1 MQRFVLSVLVLLGSL
16 VIGVPATVD
25 PGEFGTRE
33 AMLGSAR
40 DLFGYAVAV
49 SGEYALVGRPD
60 DRQQGLHTGAAY
72 VYKRQQGGWVQA
84 AKLLSND
91 HGSRRFGAAVA
102 LDGNV
107 AVVGA
112 DGATSGFG
120 AAYIFER
127 RQETWVQ
134 VRKLRPSVGL
144 IAGISSSPYFG
155 QSVAIAGDY
164 ALVGAPGES
173 NKFFG
178 QPVGAVYVFQRQQ
191 GVWGTREIQKLWASD
206 ARKYAG
212 FGTRLAAAGSYA
224 LVGAP
229 DHDRGG
235 SSARN
240 YGAAYVFELVRG
252 GWYEAAKLQASD
264 GTPLDYFGSAV
275 ALSGQEALIGAS
287 GQDGKGAAYLFARQ
301 AGTWMEVHKL
311 TARYRTP
318 GDRFGAAV
326 ALAGDVI
333 VIGAYGYDPRR
344 YPSHHEHHWH
354 APDIDLEER
363 EGIAYI
369 FERQTPGWQEV
380 EQLPAR
386 LDLDLAHFGYAV
398 ALSEQHALIGAPA
411 LFGGPPGR
419 VYAYSDFHSNA
430 APQLIS
436 TPVTTATFDTLY
448 SYDVD
453 ATDAD
458 GHTLTY
464 RLTRA
469 PVGMLIDTTSGLITW
484 TPMNRDNATADV
496 EVEVHDGHG
505 GTATQSYTITVS
517 VPNQP
522 PRITS
527 TPVASAEVFHVIPQV
542 SISDAHLARQTITL
556 NGQPYTPGTPIS
568 ADGDYILIVEATNSA
583 GNTSVSTVHFAI
595 RRPAVP

>member
-1 MQRFVLSVLVLLGSL
+1 MQG
-16 VIGVPATVD
+16 
-25 PGEFGTRE
+25 
-33 AMLGSAR
+33 
-40 DLFGYAVAV
+40 
-49 SGEYALVGRPD
+49 
-60 DRQQGLHTGAAY
+60 QQM
-72 VYKRQQGGWVQA
+72 
-84 AKLLSND
+84 
-91 HGSRRFGAAVA
+91 
-102 LDGNV
+102 
-107 AVVGA
+107 
-112 DGATSGFG
+112 
-120 AAYIFER
+120 
-127 RQETWVQ
+127 
-134 VRKLRPSVGL
+134 RKLRPSVSL
-144 IAGISSSPYFG
+144 LAGIASKPYFG
-155 QSVAIAGDY
+155 QSVAIAGEY

-173 NKFFG
+173 NKIFG

-212 FGTRLAAAGSYA
+212 FGTRLAVAGSYA

-235 SSARN
+235 SSAHN

-252 GWYEAAKLQASD
+252 GWYEAARLQASD

-275 ALSGQEALIGAS
+275 ALSGQEALVGAS
-287 GQDGKGAAYLFARQ
+287 GHDGKGAAYLFARQ
-301 AGTWMEVHKL
+301 AGTWTEVHRL
-311 TARYRTP
+311 TARHRTS
-318 GDRFGAAV
+318 GARFGAAV
-326 ALAGDVI
+326 ALAGNV
-333 VIGAYGYDPRR
+333 VLIGAYGYEPRR
-344 YPSHHEHHWH
+344 HHFYHDQHHH
-354 APDIDLEER
+354 APDIDLEDR
-363 EGIAYI
+363 EGIVYV
-369 FERQTPGWQEV
+369 FERQTSGWLEV

-430 APQLIS
+430 APQLTS
-436 TPVTTATFDTLY
+436 TPVTTATVDTLY

-453 ATDAD
+453 ATDAY
-458 GHTLTY
+458 GHALTYTLTS
-464 RLTRA
+464 A
-469 PVGMLIDTTSGLITW
+469 PVDMMIDPTSGLITW
-484 TPMNRDNATADV
+484 TPTNRGNATV
-496 EVEVHDGHG
+496 EIEVDDGHG

-527 TPVASAEVFHVIPQV
+527 TPVVSAEVFHVLPQV

-556 NGQPYTPGTPIS
+556 NGQPYTPGTPIT
-568 ADGDYILIVEATNSA
+568 ADGDYILIVEATNTA